1 MMTFEE
7 IKKNIKILLADD
19 DQDYLLM
26 TYSFLKSQG
35 YNVDKVTDGKQA
47 IEALTTKDYQIAL
60 VDYFMPE
67 FNGEEVIGKVRE
79 TNKQLIIILQTGF
92 AGQKPPIETMQKLN
106 IQNYFDKTEGIDRL
120 NLEIISAVKIFK
132 QQNEIELAKYKQ
144 QAIGALVAGIAQEI
158 KSDLLSIS
166 GSIELMNMIVKSSKD
181 AATEEELTKLN
192 NIYLNNKN
200 TLQNVDK
207 VLTAVIKQSSED
219 EDYVIAAEEVIMLA
233 NLILKNDIKLKKV
246 DFTSNVSLRPNSY
259 IKGNINDILFLTCE
273 IVKKVLDHSNEND
286 KVSLSITEDE
296 NQWYIYVTS
305 DNVSKLPPSFI
316 YLVKMLMASIKD
328 SDFKIENEEKIV
340 ISLQKVSK

>member
-1 MMTFEE
+1 MMTFDE
-7 IKKNIKILLADD
+7 IKRNIKILLADD

-26 TYSFLKSQG
+26 TYSFLKAQG

-47 IEALTTKDYQIAL
+47 IDALTTNDYQIAL

-67 FNGEEVIGKVRE
+67 FNGEEVIAKVRE

-92 AGQKPPIETMQKLN
+92 AGQKPPIEMMQKLN
-106 IQNYFDKTEGIDRL
+106 IQNYYDKTEGIDKL

-144 QAIGALVAGIAQEI
+144 QAIGALIAGIAQEI
-158 KSDLLSIS
+158 KADLLSIS
-166 GSIELMNMIVKSSKD
+166 GSIELMNMLVKSSSGM
-181 AATEEELTKLN
+181 ASEEELTKLN
-192 NIYLNNKN
+192 NIYTNNKN

-219 EDYVIAAEEVIMLA
+219 EDFVVAGEEIIMLA
-233 NLILKNDIKLKKV
+233 NLILKNEVKMKKV
-246 DFTSNVSLRPNSY
+246 DFTTNVSLRPNSY

-273 IVKKVLDHSNEND
+273 IVKRILDKSEEND
-286 KVSLSITEDE
+286 KISLSITEDE
-296 NQWYIYVTS
+296 SNWYIYVTS
-305 DNVSKLPPSFI
+305 QNISKLPASFI

-328 SDFKIENEEKIV
+328 SDFKIESEEKIV